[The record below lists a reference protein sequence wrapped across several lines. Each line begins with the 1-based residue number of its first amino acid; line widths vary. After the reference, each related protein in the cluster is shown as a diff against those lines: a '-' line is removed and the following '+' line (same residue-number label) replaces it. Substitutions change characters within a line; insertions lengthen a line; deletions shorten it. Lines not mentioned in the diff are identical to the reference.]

1 MHEPRVHQLFGTGN
15 NWLTVCP
22 FATDGE
28 MLCPKDYH
36 ESEVCGTFYVV
47 EHGLDISNE
56 MHRALRVEFTR
67 GGEILRYLEQD
78 AVWQRQEKAGSSEA
92 SESLKQAGSLGQD
105 DSEKQTGNPGKSQA
119 VETLQLPQQGAAQS
133 NDRTDSK
140 PYGSYTLN
148 GDSRITFSLNGV
160 SYEGVIVQLN
170 DEAGN
175 PTMCITGVGA
185 NQSAW
190 AVKYI

>member
-1 MHEPRVHQLFGTGN
+1 
-15 NWLTVCP
+15 
-22 FATDGE
+22 

-36 ESEVCGTFYVV
+36 ESEVAGTFYVV
-47 EHGLDISNE
+47 EHGLDISSE
-56 MHRALRVEFTR
+56 MHKALRVEFTR
-67 GGEILRYLEQD
+67 RGEILRYIDQSVNWER
-78 AVWQRQEKAGSSEA
+78 ASREKVHEAIVQTPDSHGDSENPHGSDSDRALEA
-92 SESLKQAGSLGQD
+92 SREN
-105 DSEKQTGNPGKSQA
+105 EKSGA
-119 VETLQLPQQGAAQS
+119 LLQSDKMEDL
-133 NDRTDSK
+133 RTEDE
-140 PYGSYTLN
+140 PCGSYTLKE
-148 GDSRITFSLNGV
+148 DSRIVFSLNGV

>member
-1 MHEPRVHQLFGTGN
+1 VYHQRFDVKSEMHEPRVHQLFRTGN

-36 ESEVCGTFYVV
+36 ESEVAGTFYVV
-47 EHGLDISNE
+47 EHGLDISSE
-56 MHRALRVEFTR
+56 MHKALRVEFTR
-67 GGEILRYLEQD
+67 RGEILRYIDQSAYWE
-78 AVWQRQEKAGSSEA
+78 RESREKVHDGA
-92 SESLKQAGSLGQD
+92 LVQNP
-105 DSEKQTGNPGKSQA
+105 DSHGDPED
-119 VETLQLPQQGAAQS
+119 L
-133 NDRTDSK
+133 RTEDE
-140 PYGSYTLN
+140 PYGSYTLKE
-148 GDSRITFSLNGV
+148 DSRIVFSLNGV